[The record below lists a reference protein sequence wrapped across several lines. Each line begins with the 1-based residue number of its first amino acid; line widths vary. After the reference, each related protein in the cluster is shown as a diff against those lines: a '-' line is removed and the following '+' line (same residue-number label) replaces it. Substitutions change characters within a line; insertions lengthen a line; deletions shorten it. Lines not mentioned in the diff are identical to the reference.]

1 MLSTKVT
8 HPLEREY
15 EGWLAREIEDHFAVL
30 GHAIHVI
37 VVSPRVEKKWP
48 ADLRFDFDG
57 KLVGLQLKRPYLFN
71 KHNKSFS
78 QLYWKFDNP
87 INQLEKVQ
95 NNSEIYY
102 CLPTFINREYRRVSL
117 HHCLFWRPQKS
128 MKPKRG
134 WYRNI
139 PAKVKNKHPADNI
152 INLHKRPRWGLFFER
167 IHSCSLG
174 KVLKKEKLGERMR
187 ELVRLHQ
194 ELSSESEEA
203 LLLTAIPKD
212 AVSA

>member
-1 MLSTKVT
+1 MLRTKIT

-15 EGWLAREIEDHFAVL
+15 EGWLAREIEDHYATL

-37 VVSPRVEKKWP
+37 VVSPRVEAKWP
-48 ADLRFDFDG
+48 ADLSFDFDG

-71 KHNKSFS
+71 KQNKSFP
-78 QLYWKFDNP
+78 QLYWKFDDP
-87 INQLEKVQ
+87 INQLERVQ

-139 PAKVKNKHPADNI
+139 PLKVNNKNTVDNV
-152 INLHKRPRWGLFFER
+152 INLHNRTRWGLFFER

-174 KVLKKEKLGERMR
+174 KVLEREILNERIR
-187 ELVRLHQ
+187 ELFWLHQ
-194 ELSSESEEA
+194 ESSSESEEA
-203 LLLTAIPKD
+203 LLLTAIPKH
-212 AVSA
+212 AISA